1 MSTVKDIQIESALLE
16 RIFFQCEAY
25 INGNNSSLVHKEK
38 RVRHH
43 SSKVNIINVPFNDII
58 NIVLYYLNAF
68 KVCEIGCQL
77 VIVEYIEYYYLFRF
91 GLQ

>member
-38 RVRHH
+38 RVRHN
-43 SSKVNIINVPFNDII
+43 SSKVNIINVTFNAH
-58 NIVLYYLNAF
+58 NKYRSLLF
-68 KVCEIGCQL
+68 K
-77 VIVEYIEYYYLFRF
+77 RF
-91 GLQ
+91 QSL